1 MKRIFE
7 KVKDVVTLQ
16 LLRNELT
23 TSVRDEGKAV
33 RDCIYEQFSRLFN
46 DRDTNKEVVN
56 QMVSLLAVPAN
67 EDEAKQITKS
77 NLKNVG
83 QLYWF

>member
-56 QMVSLLAVPAN
+56 GATIMICIFMLVIGFALGWLSSLFLV
-67 EDEAKQITKS
+67 
-77 NLKNVG
+77 
-83 QLYWF
+83 